1 MAKKVKKGEI
11 RKKKITIKP
20 IKKKIKI
27 KIIKSSDKIKELKR
41 DKSGLKESI
50 EEFEEDFNENKFVEF
65 LQPSTKSTA
74 PVLERVANAPQQVIR
89 LEQDIADVSTSEK
102 TEENK
107 LNYVTNSNEST
118 YALRREGTGYQ
129 SNVVATQPERINAET
144 AGRNL
149 RPAIRDAD
157 TINPEFQRTESVEY
171 VKQPGQLERTTPTSS
186 HEQRKTEA
194 YELESRMEKY
204 ESR

>member
-1 MAKKVKKGEI
+1 MTKKVKKGEI
-11 RKKKITIKP
+11 RKKKVTIKP
-20 IKKKIKI
+20 IQKKIKI

-50 EEFEEDFNENKFVEF
+50 EELEEDFNENKFIGF
-65 LQPSTKSTA
+65 LQPSTKSTT
-74 PVLERVANAPQQVIR
+74 PVLERVADAPQQAIR

-107 LNYVTNSNEST
+107 LNYVMNSNESN

-129 SNVVATQPERINAET
+129 SNEIATQPERINTET

-157 TINPEFQRTESVEY
+157 TINPGFQRTKSVEY
-171 VKQPGQLERTTPTSS
+171 VKQPGQLERTTPTSP

-194 YELESRMEKY
+194 HELESRMEKY